1 MSELAYKRTNV
12 YEKADEKLLKEIFD
26 YAEGYKTFLDEGK
39 TEREVCAYVVDAA
52 KKAGYKPFE
61 FGMKLKAGDKIY
73 YNNRGKN
80 VYLIRMGKADV
91 AKDGTPRV
99 FEAHRDYLDIHY
111 VISGSECVGYSDI
124 DKLTVEREYDA
135 EGDYLLLRGE
145 VNRLIL
151 SPGEFC
157 IVFPEDAHIPGMIG
171 NTPSFIKAVVK
182 IKL

>member
-1 MSELAYKRTNV
+1 MIIANIKDAKR
-12 YEKADEKLLKEIFD
+12 YESLCKEFAKAFEYLKTLNNDTPVGKF
-26 YAEGYKTFLDEGK
+26 EGDGFRGSVATFVTSD
-39 TEREVCAYVVDAA
+39 T
-52 KKAGYKPFE
+52 
-61 FGMKLKAGDKIY
+61 
-73 YNNRGKN
+73 
-80 VYLIRMGKADV
+80 
-91 AKDGTPRV
+91 AKDGTEKLI
-99 FEAHRDYLDIHY
+99 EAHRDYLDIHY